1 MLLVNKTLTLEKEVF
16 LKNTAISLIL
26 LAFLALLSVGA
37 TGSLVTGTSGVFNK
51 VQGEVFQ
58 ETSSEVILENN
69 RLFISINQKEK
80 ENSEKVVI
88 ECLNFYSEKYPELT
102 KYTCDLV
109 VRTNIIIDDSC
120 NYLTGVLI
128 KKDSEESITLDYDS
142 SC

>member
-1 MLLVNKTLTLEKEVF
+1 M
-16 LKNTAISLIL
+16 KNTAISLIL

-128 KKDSEESITLDYDS
+128 KKDSEESITLDYDT

>member
-1 MLLVNKTLTLEKEVF
+1 M
-16 LKNTAISLIL
+16 KNAAISLIL
-26 LAFLALLSVGA
+26 LAFLALLSLGA

-58 ETSSEVILENN
+58 ETSSEVILEDNK
-69 RLFISINQKEK
+69 LFISINQKEK

-88 ECLNFYSEKYPELT
+88 DCLNFYSAKYPELT
-102 KYTCDLV
+102 EYTCDLV

-120 NYLTGVLI
+120 NYLTGVLV
-128 KKDSEESITLDYDS
+128 KKDSEESITLDYNS

>member
-1 MLLVNKTLTLEKEVF
+1 M
-16 LKNTAISLIL
+16 KNTAISLIL

-120 NYLTGVLI
+120 NYHTRVLI

>member
-1 MLLVNKTLTLEKEVF
+1 M
-16 LKNTAISLIL
+16 KNTAISLIL

-69 RLFISINQKEK
+69 RVLISINQKEK

>member
-1 MLLVNKTLTLEKEVF
+1 M
-16 LKNTAISLIL
+16 KNAAISLIL
-26 LAFLALLSVGA
+26 LAFLALLSLGA

-58 ETSSEVILENN
+58 ETSNEPNIENN
-69 RLFISINQKEK
+69 KLFISINQKEK
-80 ENSEKVVI
+80 KNSEKAVI

-102 KYTCDLV
+102 EYTCDLI

-120 NYLTGVLI
+120 NYLTGVLV
-128 KKDSEESITLDYDS
+128 KKDSEESITLDYNS

>member
-1 MLLVNKTLTLEKEVF
+1 MLEKEVF

-26 LAFLALLSVGA
+26 LAFLALLSVSA

-58 ETSSEVILENN
+58 ETSSEVTLEDNK
-69 RLFISINQKEK
+69 LFISINQKEK
-80 ENSEKVVI
+80 ENSEKAVI
-88 ECLNFYSEKYPELT
+88 ECLNFYSEKYPALT
-102 KYTCDLV
+102 EYTCDLV

-120 NYLTGVLI
+120 NYLTGVLV
-128 KKDSEESITLDYDS
+128 KKDSEESITLDYNS